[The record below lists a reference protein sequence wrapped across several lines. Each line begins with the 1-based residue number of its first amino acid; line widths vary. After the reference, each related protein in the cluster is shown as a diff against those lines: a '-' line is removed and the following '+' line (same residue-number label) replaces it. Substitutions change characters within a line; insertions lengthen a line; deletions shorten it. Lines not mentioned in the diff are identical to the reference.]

1 MKPEEREAIDRANA
15 AKTSNGNGKK
25 VSANSTQKTNQ
36 EKSVNT
42 KSGAQQ
48 IQERLAPAR
57 EAVADFT
64 VETVLGGVPLGLQR
78 LSSGDFGDAGEK
90 VFGFIADFNGSLGA
104 LTADAGF
111 QLAAADDDENVP
123 KKMLSAEQD
132 IAIAA
137 TVVS

>member
-1 MKPEEREAIDRANA
+1 MKPEERQAIDRANA
-15 AKTSNGNGKK
+15 TKTANGNGKK
-25 VSANSTQKTNQ
+25 ASGSTQQPNEK
-36 EKSVNT
+36 KSVNT

-48 IQERLAPAR
+48 IQEQLAPAR
-57 EAVADFT
+57 EAVANFT
-64 VETVLGGVPLGLQR
+64 IETVLGGVPLGLQR
-78 LSSGDFGDAGEK
+78 LSSGDFGEAGEK
-90 VFGFIADFNGSLGA
+90 VFDFIADFNGSLGA

-111 QLAAADDDENVP
+111 QLAAGDDDENEP